1 MRETISIVWAS
12 YKKLHPVLHAYKR
25 LKPGGLHACLEMA
38 KIEWQGDAISLIG
51 GSAVLYSASNFESRI
66 LDHMGNREL
75 IAFGFGY

>member
-1 MRETISIVWAS
+1 M
-12 YKKLHPVLHAYKR
+12 
-25 LKPGGLHACLEMA
+25 EMA